1 MLFGLTPPSAHLT
14 DDDLIQ
20 DVQRFGQAC
29 LPNVEPEKILRA
41 ARVAKDI
48 RTYDDLVRSDR
59 PDAGYGLPVQL
70 TDEEKRALKR
80 EKDVV
85 FPERGM
91 LIVVLTVSLAAFL
104 QGQVQSSIN
113 GASLFPAQLGL
124 GGLNATTASTKTPD
138 PTIDAW
144 RLGAMNASPFLFAAA
159 LGCPL
164 ALPINDL
171 VGRRGAMVVAAL
183 LILASSLGSAF
194 ISNWYSL
201 FGVRIING
209 LGRSIGLPG
218 MHGFTDAGGG
228 GSKQAQ
234 WLTLVLGMGI
244 KAVSTP
250 ILASE
255 TAVGFWRGTSI
266 LAWQLWQVQSLSHGQ
281 CSNQP
286 LTSHWDDRVAFGIM
300 MGFVFNIIFTTASSD
315 TLTVQLILGAPFV
328 PAVVLLVALWFC
340 PESPRYYMRRR
351 SQNYDPAKA
360 YGLLLR
366 LRSTEVFMFLS

>member
-1 MLFGLTPPSAHLT
+1 M
-14 DDDLIQ
+14 
-20 DVQRFGQAC
+20 QRFGQAC
-29 LPNVEPEKILRA
+29 LPDVEPEKILRA

-48 RTYDDLVRSDR
+48 RTYDDLVRSEH
-59 PDAGYGLPVQL
+59 PDAGHGLPVQL

-113 GASLFPAQLGL
+113 GASLFPIQLGL
-124 GGLNATTASTKTPD
+124 SPSSSAGNDGGFNAVTASTKPPD
-138 PTIDAW
+138 PTLDVW

-194 ISNWYSL
+194 VNNWYSL

-209 LGRSIGLPG
+209 LGRSSDPTPWDAGLYRGWTFQASRMGNSGSRNGYQSREHSDIGFRNRGWVLERHFDIGL
-218 MHGFTDAGGG
+218 A
-228 GSKQAQ
+228 A
-234 WLTLVLGMGI
+234 
-244 KAVSTP
+244 
-250 ILASE
+250 LAS
-255 TAVGFWRGTSI
+255 
-266 LAWQLWQVQSLSHGQ
+266 
-281 CSNQP
+281 
-286 LTSHWDDRVAFGIM
+286 
-300 MGFVFNIIFTTASSD
+300 TT
-315 TLTVQLILGAPFV
+315 PFPWPMHE
-328 PAVVLLVALWFC
+328 PATN
-340 PESPRYYMRRR
+340 P
-351 SQNYDPAKA
+351 
-360 YGLLLR
+360 R
-366 LRSTEVFMFLS
+366 LRW

>member
-1 MLFGLTPPSAHLT
+1 M
-14 DDDLIQ
+14 
-20 DVQRFGQAC
+20 QRFGQAC

-48 RTYDDLVRSDR
+48 RTYDDLVRSDH
-59 PDAGYGLPVQL
+59 PDAGHGLPVQL

-113 GASLFPAQLGL
+113 GASLFPIQLGL
-124 GGLNATTASTKTPD
+124 SPPSSAGNDGGFNAVTASTKPPD
-138 PTIDAW
+138 PTLDVW
-144 RLGAMNASPFLFAAA
+144 RLGAMNASPFLFAAT

-194 ISNWYSL
+194 VSNWYSL

-209 LGRSIGLPG
+209 LGRSSELPG
-218 MHGFTDAGGG
+218 MHDYIEAGGF
-228 GSKQAQ
+228 KQAE

-266 LAWQLWQVQSLSHGQ
+266 LAWQLWQVRS
-281 CSNQP
+281 
-286 LTSHWDDRVAFGIM
+286 
-300 MGFVFNIIFTTASSD
+300 
-315 TLTVQLILGAPFV
+315 PF
-328 PAVVLLVALWFC
+328 L
-340 PESPRYYMRRR
+340 
-351 SQNYDPAKA
+351 
-360 YGLLLR
+360 
-366 LRSTEVFMFLS
+366 

>member
-1 MLFGLTPPSAHLT
+1 MQH
-14 DDDLIQ
+14 
-20 DVQRFGQAC
+20 FGQAC

-70 TDEEKRALKR
+70 TDEEKQALKR

-113 GASLFPAQLGL
+113 GATLFPTQFGL
-124 GGLNATTASTKTPD
+124 SPSSSAGNGGGLNGTTASTKLPA
-138 PTIDAW
+138 PNIDDW

-159 LGCPL
+159 LGCPM

-183 LILASSLGSAF
+183 LILASSLGAAF
-194 ISNWYSL
+194 TSNWYSL

-209 LGRSIGLPG
+209 LGRSLKSMERRNLPRL
-218 MHGFTDAGGG
+218 D
-228 GSKQAQ
+228 
-234 WLTLVLGMGI
+234 
-244 KAVSTP
+244 
-250 ILASE
+250 
-255 TAVGFWRGTSI
+255 
-266 LAWQLWQVQSLSHGQ
+266 
-281 CSNQP
+281 
-286 LTSHWDDRVAFGIM
+286 
-300 MGFVFNIIFTTASSD
+300 ASSKHN
-315 TLTVQLILGAPFV
+315 G
-328 PAVVLLVALWFC
+328 
-340 PESPRYYMRRR
+340 
-351 SQNYDPAKA
+351 
-360 YGLLLR
+360 
-366 LRSTEVFMFLS
+366 